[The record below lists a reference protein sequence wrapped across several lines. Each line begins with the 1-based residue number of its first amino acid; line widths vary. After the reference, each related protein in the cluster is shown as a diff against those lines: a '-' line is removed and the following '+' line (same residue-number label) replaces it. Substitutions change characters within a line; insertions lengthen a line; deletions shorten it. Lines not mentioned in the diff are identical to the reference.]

1 VDLARVAARGGVVAE
16 LLGGDGLAGLDDE
29 TDGDTDGDTDDETEG
44 ETDCATTAPDLPEHA
59 VAPVVTVTSSAA
71 TITTTL
77 ERARRGLWLTRWRRT
92 WLR

>member
-1 VDLARVAARGGVVAE
+1 MDLARVAARGGVVAE

-29 TDGDTDGDTDDETEG
+29 TDGDTDDETEG

-77 ERARRGLWLTRWRRT
+77 ERARRGLRLTRWRRT

>member
-1 VDLARVAARGGVVAE
+1 MDLASVAARGGVVAD
-16 LLGGDGLAGLDDE
+16 LLGGEGLAGLDDE
-29 TDGDTDGDTDDETEG
+29 TDGDTVDETDG
-44 ETDCATTAPDLPEHA
+44 ATTAPDLPEHA

-77 ERARRGLWLTRWRRT
+77 GRARRGLRLTRWCRT